1 MLHAV
6 SMRHHYD
13 LKNLNSTLLLAPQER
28 IAEVA
33 EILAAGLMRLAA
45 AKSSSLSADCAE
57 SFVDIVPDQS
67 RHANRNSGGR
77 TR

>member
-1 MLHAV
+1 MSSQNAL
-6 SMRHHYD
+6 SPD
-13 LKNLNSTLLLAPQER
+13 LMTPQER

-33 EILAAGLMRLAA
+33 EILAAGLMRLSG
-45 AKSSSLSADCAE
+45 AKSSSLSADCAD
-57 SFVDIVPDQS
+57 SFVDFMPDQS